1 MNQSN
6 SAELDSLLNEIFL
19 DSPHVTE
26 PHRALSDAVDA
37 VRVASSF
44 ACSQAMPSKKFDTDL
59 KVYALELQEK
69 IRSASEE
76 AIDRVLAQ
84 NGYGK
89 GVSCRFRVHSSH
101 RVSIKSSV
109 DSGKSYTAIINMI
122 LTREGA
128 LASQVFIRTKVQQMY
143 PNASVTKNWNQP
155 LPIWAIRNVK
165 TRLIGLGAPFDCIK
179 LKRGATLNDLHA
191 ASKTAVEK
199 SQGVATTFKPEV
211 LLKTHLFPSIV
222 IKASGTP
229 IAKLIQDQT
238 NHQVKPSSSCFVLV
252 ALFFA

>member
-6 SAELDSLLNEIFL
+6 SAELGNLLNEIFL
-19 DSPHVTE
+19 DIPYVTE
-26 PHRALSDAVDA
+26 PHRALDDAVDA

-44 ACSQAMPSKKFDTDL
+44 ECAHVLPKRKFDPHL
-59 KVYALELQEK
+59 KAHALELQEK
-69 IRSASEE
+69 IRLASEQ

-89 GVSCRFRVHSSH
+89 GVSCRFKVHSSH
-101 RVSIKSSV
+101 RVSIKSNA
-109 DSGKSYTAIINMI
+109 DTCKSFTAIINMI
-122 LTREGA
+122 LSREGA
-128 LASQVFIRTKVQQMY
+128 LAAQGFIRSKVQQMY

-155 LPIWAIRNVK
+155 LLPWAIRNVN
-165 TRLIGLGAPFDCIK
+165 TRVVGFGAPFDSIK

-211 LLKTHLFPSIV
+211 LLSGTHLIV
-222 IKASGTP
+222 NGVPFAISKNKSGGKEYSCVRVSTS
-229 IAKLIQDQT
+229 KLQEA
-238 NHQVKPSSSCFVLV
+238 LV
-252 ALFFA
+252 RR